1 MNSLHDSLHDFLP
14 CFSVM
19 TFYQSQTIFMFF
31 LHVSRHDSLSDDL
44 HVSLYV
50 SHHDS
55 LSNDL
60 HVSLYVSRYDSLSN
74 DLHVFS
80 SWLSIKKIMQKDN
93 VKVEKISIFSS
104 LDVKLKFLTSR
115 VELTQFLVESSC
127 IKLKIWATWLKLS
140 WKCEQL
146 NSILIQVQN
155 VNLKLNLTISL
166 STEKNSILICVFLS
180 SVLNSIELMSY
191 TYNAEFQWYHL

>member
-1 MNSLHDSLHDFLP
+1 LNSLHDSLHDFLP